1 MNTGLYGP
9 CVVPLKEILLKKYYK
24 CKRLSIK
31 NRFVALEGVYVFA
44 TDVLNTWG
52 QLRNCVAV
60 P

>member
-1 MNTGLYGP
+1 MG

-44 TDVLNTWG
+44 FDVLHTWD
-52 QLRNCVAV
+52 QLKKCVTV